1 MVLIPPG
8 EIPVDPDAPEARRWL
23 EDELAKPEYQSAQP
37 TAFDLAMQ
45 AIRDWIADLFEGA
58 TGIPEPLLALAAVT
72 IGVVLVAVGLLVFGL
87 PRLRH
92 RRRAA
97 VPLFDDAD
105 RRDLETLRRAAAAAA
120 TAGDWPLAIE
130 ERFRALARGI
140 IERDLIRVHPGTT
153 ARGVADAA
161 ASPFP
166 DHGPALRT
174 AAADFDAVRYLGRQ
188 GSRERYE
195 RLTALEH
202 AIATSA
208 PVGGPEPADAGPA
221 DGRSAGMLR

>member
-1 MVLIPPG
+1 MVLIPHG

-23 EDELAKPEYQSAQP
+23 EDELSKPEYQSAQP

-45 AIRDWIADLFEGA
+45 AIRDWIAALFEGA

-72 IGVVLVAVGLLVFGL
+72 IVVVLVVVGLLVFGL

-97 VPLFDDAD
+97 RPLFDDAD

-120 TAGDWPLAIE
+120 AAGDWPLAIE

-140 IERDLIRVHPGTT
+140 VERDLIRVHPGTT

-161 ASPFP
+161 AAPFP
-166 DHGPALRT
+166 DHGPALRA
-174 AAADFDAVRYLGRQ
+174 AAADFDAVRYLGRE
-188 GSRERYE
+188 GTRDRYDALTVLER
-195 RLTALEH
+195 TVAD
-202 AIATSA
+202 TA
-208 PVGGPEPADAGPA
+208 PVGAPEAGSPV
-221 DGRSAGMLR
+221 DGSSAEALR